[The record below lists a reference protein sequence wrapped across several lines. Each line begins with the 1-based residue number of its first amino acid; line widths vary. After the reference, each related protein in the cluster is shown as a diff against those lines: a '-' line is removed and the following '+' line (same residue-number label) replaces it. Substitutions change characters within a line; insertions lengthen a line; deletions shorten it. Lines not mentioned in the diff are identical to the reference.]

1 MNDEVD
7 FDSLIEEL
15 RGKLKE
21 LECLSKRLSEN
32 KKLLRQEL
40 EKFKASFHRGWYF
53 KTFFGKT
60 MVVILPDSGER
71 YLSSVLF
78 ENV

>member
-7 FDSLIEEL
+7 FDSRIEEL

-21 LECLSKRLSEN
+21 LECLYRRLSEN

-40 EKFKASFHRGWYF
+40 EKFKASFHRG
-53 KTFFGKT
+53 
-60 MVVILPDSGER
+60 
-71 YLSSVLF
+71 
-78 ENV
+78 

>member
-40 EKFKASFHRGWYF
+40 EKFKASFHRG
-53 KTFFGKT
+53 
-60 MVVILPDSGER
+60 
-71 YLSSVLF
+71 
-78 ENV
+78 

>member
-1 MNDEVD
+1 MPDEVD

-21 LECLSKRLSEN
+21 LESLSKRLSEN

-40 EKFKASFHRGWYF
+40 EKFKDSFHRG
-53 KTFFGKT
+53 
-60 MVVILPDSGER
+60 
-71 YLSSVLF
+71 
-78 ENV
+78 